1 MYTIVKRKSKYVAY
15 DDKGYVIIISHN
27 PRIVKHQAEIAMSK
41 RVNNPI
47 DD

>member
-27 PRIVKHQAEIAMSK
+27 PRLVKDQAELEMTR
-41 RVNNPI
+41 RVNIPI